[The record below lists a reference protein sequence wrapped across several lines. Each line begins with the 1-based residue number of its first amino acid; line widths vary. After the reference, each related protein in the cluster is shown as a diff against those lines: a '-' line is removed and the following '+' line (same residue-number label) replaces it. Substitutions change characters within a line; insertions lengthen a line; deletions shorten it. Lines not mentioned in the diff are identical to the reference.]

1 VCCWLTL
8 LLVDLGGGVDSP
20 PPPGALSGVRED
32 IACRAT
38 EHGVPWLRVRGHME
52 VLFNVEL
59 GEADFSS
66 GSAMGSAKSA
76 EVTEAGSSAEHSQ
89 VDKSTQDL
97 CCNRAQSTSSR
108 VGSLALQK
116 QHVPNIE
123 WKVAVTHA
131 TAAGQLR
138 EATSRRC
145 RRAMDRLAALCLSL
159 TLKVVV
165 FDDQRRQDPSDDT
178 NLSSELQATAE
189 GETVFLLIRGKGK
202 GVGKGA
208 GGARS
213 EGGGR
218 VSVAS
223 SRGGAEA
230 PSGGR
235 DLLPQGRA
243 DDRLDD
249 EPPPGA
255 AEKPPVASP
264 GSSLIP

>member
-1 VCCWLTL
+1 
-8 LLVDLGGGVDSP
+8 
-20 PPPGALSGVRED
+20 
-32 IACRAT
+32 
-38 EHGVPWLRVRGHME
+38 
-52 VLFNVEL
+52 
-59 GEADFSS
+59 
-66 GSAMGSAKSA
+66 
-76 EVTEAGSSAEHSQ
+76 
-89 VDKSTQDL
+89 
-97 CCNRAQSTSSR
+97 
-108 VGSLALQK
+108 
-116 QHVPNIE
+116 
-123 WKVAVTHA
+123 
-131 TAAGQLR
+131 
-138 EATSRRC
+138 
-145 RRAMDRLAALCLSL
+145 MDRLAALCLSL

-264 GSSLIP
+264 GSSLIPWYQPPSALEGTERTSAEQQYWFWFSVSLGQRLEAQLRARDLKPCIFDEANDLSDVLATCVCHLGLQLAEREEAHLKHLLQDQAPRDVISKIIALKSSAA